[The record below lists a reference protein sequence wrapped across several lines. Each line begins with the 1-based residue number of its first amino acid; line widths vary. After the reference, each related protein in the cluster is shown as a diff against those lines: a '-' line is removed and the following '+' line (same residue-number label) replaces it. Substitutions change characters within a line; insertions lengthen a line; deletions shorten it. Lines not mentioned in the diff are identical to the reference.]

1 MKITLSYRDL
11 KNLIQKAVDTRITN
25 IDWLLSEA
33 DLGID
38 IVGFKET
45 QNKKFMEPIVE
56 EDIEASLLKTNENSK
71 KIDDLDISVRAYN
84 CIVRHIQDVVNSS
97 KNTSVK
103 NKFKNFYKP
112 SMEDFYVCT
121 PKLKF
126 VRNCGARVANE
137 IIDVFKENGFDVS
150 NWENEFK
157 KFERPKKNEITKK
170 RDA

>member
-11 KNLIQKAVDTRITN
+11 KDLIQKAVDTRITN

-33 DLGID
+33 NLGIE

-45 QNKKFMEPIVE
+45 QNKKFVTPVVE
-56 EDIEASLLKTNENSK
+56 KDIESSLLKTNEDSK

-84 CIVRHIQDVVNSS
+84 CIIRHIQDVVNSS
-97 KNTSVK
+97 KNNSVK
-103 NKFKNFYKP
+103 NKFRNFYKP

-137 IIDVFKENGFDVS
+137 IISAFKENGFDVS

-157 KFERPKKNEITKK
+157 KFERPKKSEVMKK
-170 RDA
+170 ENT